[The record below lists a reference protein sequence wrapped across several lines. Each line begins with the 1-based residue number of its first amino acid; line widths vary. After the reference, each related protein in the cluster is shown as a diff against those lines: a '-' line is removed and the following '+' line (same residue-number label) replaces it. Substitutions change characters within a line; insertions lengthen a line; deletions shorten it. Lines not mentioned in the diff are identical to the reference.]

1 MPLGTVGGFCL
12 SVRRLMRSLPPFFVF
27 LLASSTA
34 STLAADADPAGT
46 PPAGTGA
53 AESQGTEGQTQGT
66 DTVVIESL
74 TEKSEMVQA
83 FEEGITYFRYGV
95 VVRYRGMELVANQV
109 AMSESTG
116 DIIADG
122 QVRLQN
128 EGQYFVGEH
137 LEYNYKTG
145 QIRSEN
151 FRAGI
156 APFYTGG
163 LTLSGNFNTHNYSA
177 QNTFFTTDDSKE
189 PVFRVR
195 AKEFRMIDGKRVEA
209 RNATVVMGDTSTIP
223 LPLYRRELKKHDSYW
238 RLTPGY
244 RSYFG
249 PYLLSG
255 YYFPVTTNML
265 GGVKL
270 DLYEK
275 RGFGVGPEF
284 VWNSPRWGKGDF
296 QYYYINDNDPGTD
309 PFDQPIR
316 EDRHRISFSHQA
328 TLRTNLTA
336 KVMVREQSDAYIVR
350 DFFETEYRNNTQPR
364 SFVELSQLWSNWTLN
379 LIAQPQ
385 LNEFYET
392 VERLPDVK
400 FSGIRQQIG
409 ETPLY
414 YESESSVAY
423 LRFQPG
429 SIDPDVDSG
438 PDYSAMRADSFHQIL
453 WPQNY
458 FGWLNFTPRIGG
470 RLTQYGETEGYGSTF
485 DESTRF
491 IFNTGAEI
499 STKASRVW
507 AGAENKFFDVDGLR
521 HIIEPSI
528 NYVFVPSPNYTPNE
542 LPQFDREI
550 PSLRLLPIDF
560 PDYNAIDSIDSQ
572 NVMRFGLRNKLQ
584 TKRDGEIQNLAHWA
598 LYTDWRLNPREGQS
612 TFADIYSDLDLR
624 PRSWLGLSSEIR
636 YAVEENQLNGSYNA
650 VTISPNDTWNWRGGH
665 RYFRGGPEF
674 GPDSDNNTFF
684 SSLYYKFNENWG
696 TRITHHFEARDGTM
710 EEQYYTIYRDFR
722 NWTGALTF
730 RFRDQRTRSDD
741 FTVAFTFQLKAFPR
755 FLLGDDQNEH
765 SFLLGS

>member
-1 MPLGTVGGFCL
+1 MPLGTVGCFCL
-12 SVRRLMRSLPPFFVF
+12 SVPRRMRNLPPFFVF

-34 STLAADADPAGT
+34 GSFAADAVEPATVPLGEGNS
-46 PPAGTGA
+46 AGEGQQ
-53 AESQGTEGQTQGT
+53 QGTNN
-66 DTVVIESL
+66 VVIESL
-74 TEKSEMVQA
+74 TDLSEMEQD
-83 FEEGITYFRYGV
+83 FDEGITYFRHGV

-145 QIRSEN
+145 QIRAEN
-151 FRAGI
+151 FRAGV
-156 APFYTGG
+156 APFYAGG
-163 LTLSGNFNTHNYSA
+163 LTLGGNFETHNYFA
-177 QNTFFTTDDSKE
+177 ENTFFTTDDIKQ
-189 PVFRVR
+189 PAFRVR
-195 AKEFRMIDGKRVEA
+195 AKEFRVIDGKRVEA
-209 RNATVVMGDTSTIP
+209 KNARVVMGDKETIP
-223 LPLYRRELKKHDSYW
+223 VPYYTRELRKHDTYW
-238 RLTPGY
+238 RFTPGY

-249 PYLLSG
+249 PYLLSS
-255 YYFPVTTNML
+255 YHFPLGTNIL
-265 GGVKL
+265 GGVKA
-270 DLYEK
+270 DLYAK
-275 RGFGVGPEF
+275 RGVGVGPDF
-284 VWNSPRWGKGDF
+284 TWDFPRWGKGDF
-296 QYYYINDNDPGTD
+296 QYYYINDNEPRTD

-316 EDRHRISFSHQA
+316 EDRHRISFSHHA

-336 KVMVREQSDAYIVR
+336 KLVVKEQSDAYIIR

-364 SFVELSQLWSNWTLN
+364 SFLELNQLWSNWSLN
-379 LIAQPQ
+379 ALAQPQ

-400 FSGIRQQIG
+400 LSGMRQQIG
-409 ETPLY
+409 ETPLF
-414 YESESSVAY
+414 YESETSLAY

-429 SIDPDVDSG
+429 FEELEPG
-438 PDYSAMRADSFHQIL
+438 EEPRTDYSAMRGDSFHQIL

-458 FGWLNFTPRIGG
+458 FGWLNFVPRVGG
-470 RLTQYGETEGYGSTF
+470 RVTQYGETDGHGTTF
-485 DESTRF
+485 DDRTRF
-491 IFNTGAEI
+491 VFNTGAEL

-507 AGAENKFFDVDGLR
+507 PGIKNNLFDVDGLR
-521 HIIEPSI
+521 HIVEPSV
-528 NYVFVPSPNYTPNE
+528 NYVFVPNPGYTPNE

-550 PSLRLLPIDF
+550 PSLRLLPIEF

-572 NVMRFGLRNKLQ
+572 NVVRLALRNKLQ
-584 TKRDGEIQNLAHWA
+584 TKRDGEIQNLVHWA
-598 LYTDWRLNPREGQS
+598 LYTDWRLDPREGQS

-624 PRSWLGLSSEIR
+624 PRSWLGLSSEVR
-636 YAVEENQLNGSYNA
+636 FAPEETVLNGSYHA
-650 VTISPNDTWNWRGGH
+650 VTLTPDDTWSWRGGH

-696 TRITHHFEARDGTM
+696 VRLTHHFEARDGTL
-710 EEQYYTIYRDFR
+710 EEQYYSVYRDFR

-730 RFRDQRTRSDD
+730 RLRDHRTRSDD

-755 FLLGDDQNEH
+755 FRLGDDQNEH
-765 SFLLGS
+765 SFLLGG

>member
-1 MPLGTVGGFCL
+1 
-12 SVRRLMRSLPPFFVF
+12 MRSVPPFFVF

-34 STLAADADPAGT
+34 ASF
-46 PPAGTGA
+46 A
-53 AESQGTEGQTQGT
+53 AESDLPTAQAASGGEGAGSNPVTPASNDVIIEGLT
-66 DTVVIESL
+66 DQ
-74 TEKSEMVQA
+74 SEMVQA
-83 FEEGITYFRYGV
+83 FDEGITYFRHGV

-128 EGQYFVGEH
+128 EGQYFIGEH

-145 QIRSEN
+145 QMRAEN
-151 FRAGI
+151 FRAGV
-156 APFYTGG
+156 APFYSGG
-163 LTLSGNFNTHNYSA
+163 LTLEGNFETHNYSA
-177 QNTFFTTDDSKE
+177 GNTFFTTDDIKE
-189 PVFRVR
+189 PAFRVR
-195 AKEFRMIDGKRVEA
+195 AKQFRLIDGQRVEA
-209 RNATVVMGDTSTIP
+209 RNATIVMGDTSTIP
-223 LPLYRRELKKHDSYW
+223 VPYYKRELKKHDTYW
-238 RLTPGY
+238 RFTPGY

-255 YYFPVTTNML
+255 YYFPITTNIL

-270 DLYEK
+270 DLYAK
-275 RGFGVGPEF
+275 RGLGVGPDIA
-284 VWNSPRWGKGDF
+284 WDLPRWGKGDF
-296 QYYYINDNDPGTD
+296 QYYYINDNEPRTD

-316 EDRHRISFSHQA
+316 QDRHRISFSHQA

-336 KVMVREQSDAYIVR
+336 KVVVREQSDPYIIR

-364 SFVELSQLWSNWTLN
+364 SFLEVNQLWSNWSLDI
-379 LIAQPQ
+379 LAQPQ

-400 FSGIRQQIG
+400 LSGIRQQIG

-414 YESESSVAY
+414 YESESSLAY

-429 SIDPDVDSG
+429 AEEFDPFG
-438 PDYSAMRADSFHQIL
+438 EERMDYSAMRADSFHQIL

-470 RLTQYGETEGYGSTF
+470 RVTQYGETDGFGTTF
-485 DESTRF
+485 DDRTRF
-491 IFNTGAEI
+491 IFNTGAEV

-521 HIIEPSI
+521 HIIEPSV

-572 NVMRFGLRNKLQ
+572 NVLRFGLRNKLQ
-584 TKRDGEIQNLAHWA
+584 TKRDGEIQNLVHWA

-612 TFADIYSDLDLR
+612 TFADVYSDLDLR
-624 PRSWLGLSSEIR
+624 PRSWLGLSSETRFSI
-636 YAVEENQLNGSYNA
+636 EEGVLNGSYHA
-650 VTISPNDTWNWRGGH
+650 ATISPNDTWSWRGGH

-696 TRITHHFEARDGTM
+696 ARVTHHFEARDGTL
-710 EEQYYTIYRDFR
+710 EEQYYSLYRDFR

-730 RFRDQRTRSDD
+730 RLRDHRTRADD

-755 FLLGDDQNEH
+755 FRMGDDQNEH